1 MSTPLEVK
9 SFEFA
14 NTFGQNLYAPVW
26 EVFLFGNPPSGQ
38 PAEGG
43 VNTHDSA
50 VEMCFLSPPRRS
62 SRHVDTRRARMLIK
76 NANEDGF
83 TARWRRRPGQSGNPT
98 LSAANLPYPRLAL

>member
-14 NTFGQNLYAPVW
+14 NTFRQNLYAPVW
-26 EVFLFGNPPSGQ
+26 VVFLFGNPPSGQ
-38 PAEGG
+38 PAEEDG

-62 SRHVDTRRARMLIK
+62 SRHASCRYDK
-76 NANEDGF
+76 SPNANQEC
-83 TARWRRRPGQSGNPT
+83 
-98 LSAANLPYPRLAL
+98 